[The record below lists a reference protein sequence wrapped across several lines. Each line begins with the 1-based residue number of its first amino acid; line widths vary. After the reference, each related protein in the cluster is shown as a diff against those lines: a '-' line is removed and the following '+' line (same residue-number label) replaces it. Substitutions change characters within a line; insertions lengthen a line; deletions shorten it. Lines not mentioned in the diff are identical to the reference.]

1 MADSTTNIDTISSSQ
16 AQKEV
21 TANAFF
27 DATSI
32 ASAFGRRASTTTGLT
47 MGFYGTP
54 RWKIDGAAVTRA
66 NAAFALTGSST
77 RYISINRAF
86 SSFAEDASA
95 FAPANLA
102 LYKAVTSGSAIT
114 SYEDHRDLHHYTR
127 FQYSRCT
134 QAMADANQTLTYEQ
148 AMCESITLTGALS
161 ALRDVIVPLV
171 PRAYTIFANVTGGFG
186 VRVIGASGTG
196 ITVAD
201 GKRAIVECDGTNVV
215 RITPDV

>member
-1 MADSTTNIDTISSSQ
+1 MADSTTNIDTIASSQ

-27 DATSI
+27 DASSI
-32 ASAFGRRASTTTGLT
+32 ASAFGRRASTSTGLT
-47 MGFYGTP
+47 LGLYGTA

-77 RYISINRAF
+77 RYVSINRAF
-86 SSFAEDASA
+86 SSFAEVATAFDADK
-95 FAPANLA
+95 LA
-102 LYKAVTSGSAIT
+102 LYKCVTSGSAIT
-114 SYEDHRDLHHYTR
+114 SYEDHRDLHHYNR

-148 AMCESITLTGALS
+148 AMCDSITLTGALT

-171 PRAYTIFANVTGGFG
+171 PRDYKIYANVTGGFG

-196 ITVAD
+196 ITIAD

-215 RITPDV
+215 RVTADV